1 MTAKTKILLVD
12 DNAQMRNLLR
22 ITFSSYSEYELFQA
36 QSGKEAVDLIDT
48 HHPEILFLD
57 VMMPGELDG
66 LDVCRYVKSSPELQ
80 STFVVLLSA
89 KGQKQDIASG
99 MEAGADKYLTK
110 PFSPLALIEI
120 ASQVN
125 RKAS

>member
-1 MTAKTKILLVD
+1 MTTKTKILLVD

-22 ITFSSYSEYELFQA
+22 ITFSSYPEYELLQA
-36 QSGKEAVDLIDT
+36 QSGKEAIDLINI

-57 VMMPGELDG
+57 VMMPGEMDG
-66 LDVCRYVKSSPELQ
+66 LDVCRFVKSSPELQ

-89 KGQKQDIASG
+89 KGQKQDIADG

-125 RKAS
+125 CKTS

>member
-1 MTAKTKILLVD
+1 MTTKTKILLVD

-22 ITFSSYSEYELFQA
+22 ITFSSYPEYELLQA
-36 QSGKEAVDLIDT
+36 QSGKEAIDLINI

-57 VMMPGELDG
+57 VMMPSEMDG
-66 LDVCRYVKSSPELQ
+66 LDVCRFVKSSPELQ

-89 KGQKQDIASG
+89 KGQKQDIADG

-125 RKAS
+125 CKTS

>member
-1 MTAKTKILLVD
+1 MTEKTKILLVD

-22 ITFSSYSEYELFQA
+22 ITFSSYPEYELLQA
-36 QSGKEAVDLIDT
+36 QSGQEAIDLIT
-48 HHPEILFLD
+48 LHHPKILFLD
-57 VMMPGELDG
+57 VMMPGVMDG
-66 LDVCRYVKSSPELQ
+66 LDVCRFVKDSPELK

-89 KGQKQDIASG
+89 KGQKQDIAEG

-120 ASQVN
+120 AAQVI
-125 RKAS
+125 RKAD